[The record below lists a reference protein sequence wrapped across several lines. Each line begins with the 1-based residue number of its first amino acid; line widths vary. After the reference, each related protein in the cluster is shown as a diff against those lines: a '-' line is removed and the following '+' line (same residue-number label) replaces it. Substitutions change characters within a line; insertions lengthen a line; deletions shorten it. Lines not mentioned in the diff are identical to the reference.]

1 MKIVVNDIAA
11 CSAGALTVLQSFYQ
25 HIKDKD
31 QENEYVFLLSD
42 NYIEET
48 DRIRIINCADVKR
61 NRIKKLLFDF
71 VYGRFFIS
79 KLEPDYVLSLQ
90 NIITFGLNCKQ
101 GVYVHQAIP
110 FQNIKRFS
118 FIKKKERQ
126 YAIYQHIIGKI
137 IKWSIK
143 NSDDVF
149 VQTHWMKKAVEDNAQ
164 CAPRKVKV
172 VSMEQKLRDCK
183 QEIYKCDYKHF
194 FYPTTDENVYKNQEC
209 LYKASMILEQ
219 RAVKGYTITL
229 TLKKKNDEHFNYT
242 GFLPKEEMDK
252 MYSSNIL
259 VYPSYIETLGLPL
272 LEAKQKK
279 AVIFAA
285 DCPYAHDVLDDYNN
299 VYYFHPM
306 NPVALADLME
316 SAILGEIH
324 YHDGHKRTKKE
335 HDGSWEVLIDTIKDK
350 GRV

>member
-25 HIKDKD
+25 YIKDND
-31 QENEYVFLLSD
+31 HDNEYVFLLSD
-42 NYIEET
+42 NYITET
-48 DRIRIINCADVKR
+48 DRIKIINCADVKS

-71 VYGRFFIS
+71 IYGRFFVS
-79 KLEPDYVLSLQ
+79 KFNPDYVLSLQ

-110 FQNIKRFS
+110 FQKIKRFS
-118 FIKKKERQ
+118 FFKRKERQ

-143 NSDDVF
+143 NSNDVF
-149 VQTHWMKKAVEDNAQ
+149 VQTHWMKKAVEEIVQ
-164 CAPRKVKV
+164 CSPNKVKV
-172 VSMEQKLRDCK
+172 VSMEQRTEESK
-183 QEIYKCDYKHF
+183 QEIYKCDYRHF
-194 FYPTTDENVYKNQEC
+194 FYPTTDENVYKNQDC
-209 LYKASMILEQ
+209 LYKANEILEQ
-219 RAVKGYTITL
+219 RNVNGYTIAL

-242 GFLPKEEMDK
+242 GFLSKEEMDR

-272 LEAKQKK
+272 LEAKHKK

-285 DCPYAHDVLDDYNN
+285 DCPYAHDVLGDYDNA
-299 VYYFHPM
+299 YYFHPM

-316 SAILGEIH
+316 SAILGRIH
-324 YHDGHKRTKKE
+324 YNNEYVRNKKE
-335 HDGSWEVLIDTIKDK
+335 QDGSWEVLINTIKDK
-350 GRV
+350 G